1 MVQWQ
6 SDFLSTPVIVNPVI
20 PGLPVH
26 LCVECSTNYRIQGMD
41 DKARK
46 RKKKSIKRIRLRAYR
61 RLELEAAVRS
71 MTRLMSKFTVRV
83 QEVGGSRQNERNRL

>member
-1 MVQWQ
+1 
-6 SDFLSTPVIVNPVI
+6 
-20 PGLPVH
+20 
-26 LCVECSTNYRIQGMD
+26 MD